1 MNGFTEL
8 RLTPAEPQEENAEI
22 IIALLEDSPFT
33 TFEFR
38 DGAVLAWA
46 EEGTATDAEIQDL
59 WQNLSAFCTGNPE
72 THFVEKEN
80 WNENW
85 EKSFFE
91 PVTVRNRVHIRAP
104 FHPAVTNIEH
114 ELVIEPKMS
123 FGTGHHA
130 TTRLMATLM
139 LDAEDRFAGANVLDM
154 GTGTGVLGILAVKL
168 GAKGVTGVDNEPWA
182 AENAAENAVVNGVK
196 AFTSLLG
203 DAGLLKTMDDD
214 TFDVVLANIH
224 LNVLLTDGPAYLR
237 VLKPGGL
244 LLLSGFYVHDRSLI
258 EKNFTG
264 YGAIVQNSIEN
275 EGWCAVGLI
284 KK

>member
-8 RLTPAEPQEENAEI
+8 RVIPADPLEENAEI

-38 DGAVLAWA
+38 DGAVFAWA
-46 EEGTATDAEIQDL
+46 DEGSVGENEIQDL
-59 WQNLSAFCTGNPE
+59 WQILSAFCVGSPE
-72 THFVEKEN
+72 TSFVEKEN
-80 WNENW
+80 WNESW

-91 PVTVRNRVHIRAP
+91 PVTVGNRVHIRAP
-104 FHPAVTNIEH
+104 FHPAVSGIEH

-130 TTRLMATLM
+130 TTRLMAALM

-168 GAKGVTGVDNEPWA
+168 GAEGVTGVDNEPWA
-182 AENAAENAVVNGVK
+182 ADNAAENALVNGAQ

-203 DAGLLKTMDDD
+203 DAGLLKTLNID

-244 LLLSGFYVHDRSLI
+244 LLLSGFYVHDQPLI
-258 EKNFTG
+258 ENNFTG
-264 YGAIVQNSIEN
+264 YGAFVQNSIEN
-275 EGWCAVGLI
+275 EGWCAVALI